1 MWRTAGNVKI
11 DPVLLYELAREFV
24 GPLKNAAADGAGAEK
39 NQQFRSRHGLVS
51 RFQSVR
57 HRACGRTGDDNA
69 IRVSWRGDKL
79 AAETCHIEVEIAEG
93 VRFQLAT
100 IAAPH

>member
-39 NQQFRSRHGLVS
+39 NQQFQSRHGLVS
-51 RFQSVR
+51 RFQNVR
-57 HRACGRTGDDNA
+57 HSTCGRTGHDNST
-69 IRVSWRGDKL
+69 RLCGRGDKL
-79 AAETCHIEVEIAEG
+79 DAETGYIDVDIATA
-93 VRFQLAT
+93 RQFQLR
-100 IAAPH
+100 

>member
-1 MWRTAGNVKI
+1 MWRTAGNVKV

-51 RFQSVR
+51 RFQSGR
-57 HRACGRTGDDNA
+57 HRAGGRTGDDNA
-69 IRVSWRGDKL
+69 IRVSGRGDKL
-79 AAETCHIEVEIAEG
+79 DAETGHIQGDTADGVQIQIA
-93 VRFQLAT
+93 T
-100 IAAPH
+100 SAAF

>member
-1 MWRTAGNVKI
+1 MANGEFAQILQEAVDKGQRMWRTAGNVKI

-57 HRACGRTGDDNA
+57 PPACGRTGGGNP
-69 IRVSWRGDKL
+69 IRGSGPG
-79 AAETCHIEVEIAEG
+79 E
-93 VRFQLAT
+93 QLD
-100 IAAPH
+100 APT